1 MALLQSRAYRGE
13 MPELVASS
21 TLPQRSRVVRCQ
33 AARDLV
39 TSSEPKVVRR
49 AAAQALV
56 HLLDEIDALGCPEE
70 LESLTYRAFLE
81 VLRAV
86 NRKTWTMLCSM
97 EDGKVFFEKRNSNGV
112 DWSATQKMKLED
124 HFADCFPLTALC
136 PAGCFG

>member
-1 MALLQSRAYRGE
+1 MALLQSRAYRCE

-39 TSSEPKVVRR
+39 TSSEPKVVRI
-49 AAAQALV
+49 AAAQSLV

-81 VLRAV
+81 VLRG
-86 NRKTWTMLCSM
+86 CEQ
-97 EDGKVFFEKRNSNGV
+97 EDLDDVVFDGGWKG
-112 DWSATQKMKLED
+112 L
-124 HFADCFPLTALC
+124 L
-136 PAGCFG
+136 